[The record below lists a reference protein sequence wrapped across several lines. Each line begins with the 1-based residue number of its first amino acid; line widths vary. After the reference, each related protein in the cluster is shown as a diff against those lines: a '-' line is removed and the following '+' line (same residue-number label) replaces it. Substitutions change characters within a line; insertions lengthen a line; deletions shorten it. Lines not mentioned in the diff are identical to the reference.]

1 MPPVPLTRGAALTSR
16 GGGQACGQCFARWEN
31 GRVYEEA
38 VMDMGSA
45 LWRSSGSPASVI
57 AADGCVDLI
66 LRDDDVWV
74 AGPSTTWIHTR
85 SDGSAGSL
93 GLRFLPGDSAELLRI
108 NLAEVTDQVVL
119 AEDLLDGAVARRMR
133 TTLRRVRESW
143 SESGPIAGLS
153 AAADRP
159 SNPWAASV
167 REHSVRGTAAS
178 EVAISL
184 GWSDR
189 TFRRGM
195 LERFGYPYSTLARIQ
210 RVRRAQALLTSGRT
224 LGDAAVQ
231 AGYSDQ
237 PHLTREFKR
246 LVGATPSQFLASSA

>member
-1 MPPVPLTRGAALTSR
+1 MRAVLYAVGE
-16 GGGQACGQCFARWEN
+16 RWED
-31 GRVYEEA
+31 GRVYQEA

-45 LWRSSGSPASVI
+45 LWRSAGSPASII

-85 SDGSAGSL
+85 SDGSSGSL
-93 GLRFLPGDSAELLRI
+93 GLRFPPGDATELLRI

-133 TTLRRVRESW
+133 KTLRRARESW
-143 SESGPIAGLS
+143 SEPGPIAGLS
-153 AAADRP
+153 EVADRP
-159 SNPWAASV
+159 SSPWVALI
-167 REHSVRGTAAS
+167 REHSRRGTAAS
-178 EVAISL
+178 EVAVLL

-210 RVRRAQALLTSGRT
+210 RVKRAQALLTSGRT
-224 LGDAAVQ
+224 LGDAAAQ

-237 PHLTREFKR
+237 PHLTREFRR
-246 LVGATPSQFLASSA
+246 LVGATPGQFLASSA